1 MLTDRADPVT
11 CLAMSRTCLEKRA
24 LRPLLLALLATVA
37 AAKSDSTAAA
47 PAGTPAS
54 ASVQADS
61 SAATD
66 YFVIESRHQVFAD
79 FRQVD
84 TVRMNQPFSIGEG
97 EEMGSVFIF
106 NPHFLITDS
115 GKVMQLSD
123 TLYNPA
129 VRVRVSLGDSVLQE
143 SWAFYYS
150 SAPHFRRNHMFGF
163 RLLDF
168 HVSDRFVKVQGPA
181 PAAPP
186 HPADSTKK
194 SH

>member
-1 MLTDRADPVT
+1 
-11 CLAMSRTCLEKRA
+11 MSRTGLEKRV
-24 LRPLLLALLATVA
+24 LWPLFIALLVTVA
-37 AAKSDSTAAA
+37 AAEPSAESDSTAAA
-47 PAGTPAS
+47 PAGTPAP
-54 ASVQADS
+54 ARADS
-61 SAATD
+61 SAAND

-129 VRVRVSLGDSVLQE
+129 VRVRVSLRDSVLQE